1 MKSDMSYCRKTAVE
15 QVISDFLFHCQY
27 EKNLNEKTIYAYRSD
42 LYMFNRYIHELYP
55 SVVFEQVSKD
65 MLKTYLQ
72 HISTYKPKTVK
83 RKLASLKAL
92 FNYYDFEHDD
102 FLNPFRKLRIR
113 FKEPYVLPTVM
124 TCNEVKEILKYLYK
138 LRADNPDTGGYAYKA
153 QTRDIAVVELLFAT
167 GIRVSELCELS
178 CDAVD
183 LKQATIKVFGKGS
196 KERVIQICSVE
207 VLKILRQYQRLFA
220 PSKCFFINRLGNRL
234 SSQSVRLLIKRCRE
248 EIGIGKKIT
257 PHSARH
263 TFSTIMCRRGVPR
276 EDIIIATGHEDTQML
291 DKIYA
296 HLTAKDKSR
305 KVTTAFKKKLGDGIF
320 DMGGQPEPEDGEQ
333 TPAPTVPA
341 NPKQKTDVFNYV
353 FAGDLLLKLSRLKN
367 KGIDITKL
375 ADTEE
380 AVKTLKDVGRIDEI
394 DKDKYK
400 DNTRLRDKVAK
411 IASVVWFIAFKRN
424 DAVLI
429 QMFQNNITE
438 LGLRNIFLNG
448 EIMREARLESLMNG
462 DEKVLKFV
470 EVLNIRSME
479 ELEEYEKRD
488 KGR

>member
-1 MKSDMSYCRKTAVE
+1 MMKSDMSYCRKTAVE

-257 PHSARH
+257 PHTGRH
-263 TFSTIMCRRGVPR
+263 TFSTVVTLANNVSLENVSKML
-276 EDIIIATGHEDTQML
+276 GHTNTKMTQRYAKVL
-291 DKIYA
+291 DQSI
-296 HLTAKDKSR
+296 
-305 KVTTAFKKKLGDGIF
+305 
-320 DMGGQPEPEDGEQ
+320 
-333 TPAPTVPA
+333 
-341 NPKQKTDVFNYV
+341 
-353 FAGDLLLKLSRLKN
+353 
-367 KGIDITKL
+367 
-375 ADTEE
+375 
-380 AVKTLKDVGRIDEI
+380 
-394 DKDKYK
+394 
-400 DNTRLRDKVAK
+400 LRD
-411 IASVVWFIAFKRN
+411 
-424 DAVLI
+424 
-429 QMFQNNITE
+429 MQNV
-438 LGLRNIFLNG
+438 
-448 EIMREARLESLMNG
+448 RENFST
-462 DEKVLKFV
+462 KTT
-470 EVLNIRSME
+470 
-479 ELEEYEKRD
+479 
-488 KGR
+488 

>member
-1 MKSDMSYCRKTAVE
+1 MMKSDMSYCRKTAVE

-257 PHSARH
+257 PH
-263 TFSTIMCRRGVPR
+263 
-276 EDIIIATGHEDTQML
+276 
-291 DKIYA
+291 
-296 HLTAKDKSR
+296 
-305 KVTTAFKKKLGDGIF
+305 
-320 DMGGQPEPEDGEQ
+320 
-333 TPAPTVPA
+333 
-341 NPKQKTDVFNYV
+341 
-353 FAGDLLLKLSRLKN
+353 
-367 KGIDITKL
+367 
-375 ADTEE
+375 
-380 AVKTLKDVGRIDEI
+380 
-394 DKDKYK
+394 
-400 DNTRLRDKVAK
+400 VAK
-411 IASVVWFIAFKRN
+411 HHTISI
-424 DAVLI
+424 
-429 QMFQNNITE
+429 
-438 LGLRNIFLNG
+438 
-448 EIMREARLESLMNG
+448 
-462 DEKVLKFV
+462 
-470 EVLNIRSME
+470 
-479 ELEEYEKRD
+479 
-488 KGR
+488 